1 MDFFTHQEKARR
13 RTTRLVILFGL
24 GVAVMVVT
32 LYLVFAGVFL
42 RKQFELLGPRGLWN
56 PELFA
61 WISLGTLAIIGCASL
76 YKSIE
81 LGQGGSVVA
90 SALGGEP
97 VDPHTRDPDQ
107 RKLLNVIEEMS
118 IASGVPMPAVY
129 VMPGEKGINA
139 FAAGTKPDNAVIGVT
154 EGCIRHLNRD
164 ELQGVMAHEFSHI
177 LNGDMR
183 LNIRLMG
190 FIFGLICIMLIGR
203 VLLEAFFRGGSRR
216 SRSSSDKKE
225 GNPLPLI
232 LIAAG
237 LLVIGWLGSV
247 FGRLIQAA
255 VSRQR
260 EFLADASAVQFTRN
274 PSGLS
279 GALRKIGGLT
289 YGSKLES
296 AHAGEAS
303 HLFFSNGLSESWF
316 GLTATHPPLEERIR
330 RLDPGF
336 DGQFP
341 VVIADEEKAQAAR
354 HYRERPP
361 LPDVPPIA
369 APPPLQAL
377 IGLQAAAGLATR
389 PMPAREA
396 VRHFTAPTAQHLEFA
411 ANFKAGLPPLILTAA
426 GDPLGAS
433 ALVFGLLLPSDPA
446 TRPAQLAAARAL
458 VDAPAYL
465 ELVRL
470 DPDLAALDPAFK
482 LPLALLALPALRLM
496 APAQFLR
503 FEKTV
508 ADLVHADQQIDL
520 FEFTL
525 QKIVLRHLEPQFQPV
540 KPVAAQYYAMKRLLA
555 ETEVLLSA
563 LAHVGHHGPAEI
575 QDAFRH
581 GTAQLREGATLAL
594 KPLGEC
600 GLADIDEALN
610 RLNLACLP
618 VKKELLNACA
628 HVVAADGA
636 IQWREAE
643 LLRAIADTLD
653 CPVPPFLTGV

>member
-13 RTTRLVILFGL
+13 RTTRLVLLFML

-42 RKQFELLGPRGLWN
+42 RKQFELQGPPGLWN

-61 WISLGTLAIIGCASL
+61 WISLGTLAIIGGASL
-76 YKSIE
+76 YKTIE

-107 RKLLNVIEEMS
+107 RKLLNVIAEMS

-216 SRSSSDKKE
+216 SSSNKRE
-225 GNPLPLI
+225 GNPLPFI
-232 LIAAG
+232 LIAVA

-260 EFLADASAVQFTRN
+260 EYLADASAVQFTRN

-279 GALRKIGGLT
+279 GALRKIGGLAC
-289 YGSKLES
+289 GSKLES

-330 RLDPGF
+330 RLDPSF

-341 VVIADEEKAQAAR
+341 VIIADEEKAQVAR

-361 LPDVPPIA
+361 LPNAPPIA
-369 APPPLQAL
+369 APPPLRAL
-377 IGLQAAAGLATR
+377 IGLQAAAGLATK
-389 PMPAREA
+389 PVPAREA

-411 ANFKAGLPPLILTAA
+411 ANFQAGLPPSILTAA
-426 GDPLGAS
+426 ADPLGAS

-446 TRPAQLAAARAL
+446 ARPAQLEAARAL
-458 VDAPAYL
+458 VGAPAYL
-465 ELVRL
+465 ELIRL
-470 DPDLAALDPAFK
+470 DPDLAALDPSFK
-482 LPLALLALPALRLM
+482 LPLALFALPALRLM
-496 APAQFLR
+496 APVQFLA

-508 ADLVHADQQIDL
+508 ADLVQADQQIDL
-520 FEFTL
+520 FEFAL
-525 QKIVLRHLEPQFQPV
+525 QKIVLRHLEPQFKPAR
-540 KPVAAQYYAMKRLLA
+540 PVAAQYYAMNRLRA
-555 ETEVLLSA
+555 ESEVILSA
-563 LAHVGHHGPAEI
+563 LAHVGHQSPAEI
-575 QDAFRH
+575 QDAFRL
-581 GTAQLREGATLAL
+581 GAAQLREGAPLAL

-600 GLADIDEALN
+600 SLSDIDEALD

-628 HVVAADGA
+628 HVVAADGV

-643 LLRAIADTLD
+643 LLRAIADTFD
-653 CPVPPFLTGV
+653 CPVPPFLMGV